1 MLLPLLLFSF
11 YFEDSLQ
18 VAGAVCGTYLAY
30 LVVVVVVVVQP
41 NCIENRKEDE

>member
-30 LVVVVVVVVQP
+30 LVVVVVVVQP